1 MRPGGRHIKKTVG
14 RLIVDLY
21 ACFLI
26 PAYTLL
32 YAGGTKWFS
41 TNFSVLA
48 TGTPVRFLSC
58 LYWGVL
64 LGAYYALMMVCIG
77 RTMKRSALPGFLTV
91 LACVCLVAA
100 LLLPYVPEQL
110 PQEARMHVI
119 LSFSACVLMML
130 VLLLVLLQLRRQSPV
145 CRRMLWYWAVI
156 ALVSGLLFFAAGKV
170 TSLLEIWFVITTALL
185 VRGLWL
191 HRTAECEIK

>member
-1 MRPGGRHIKKTVG
+1 MRPGGRHIKKTEG

-48 TGTPVRFLSC
+48 TGTPARFLSC

-64 LGAYYALMMVCIG
+64 LGAYYAVMMVRIG
-77 RTMKRSALPGFLTV
+77 RTMKRSALPGVLTV

-100 LLLPYVPEQL
+100 LLLPYAPEQL
-110 PQEARMHVI
+110 PQEARLHVI
-119 LSFSACVLMML
+119 LSFSACALMML
-130 VLLLVLLQLRRQSPV
+130 VLLLILLQLYGRSAAY
-145 CRRMLWYWAVI
+145 RRMLKYWAGIVS
-156 ALVSGLLFFAAGKV
+156 VSGLLFFAAGKV
-170 TSLLEIWFVITTALL
+170 TSLVEIWFVITTALL
-185 VRGLWL
+185 IRGLWL
-191 HRTAECEIK
+191 QRTAECEIK